1 MEDTEFEWD
10 DDKAVSNLKKHKV
23 SFDEGATVF
32 NDPLVANIPD
42 PDNSEDEERFIA
54 IGISVGGSLLVVVFT
69 MRNER
74 MRIITCRKATKTE
87 RKTYENL
94 KN

>member
-10 DDKAVSNLKKHKV
+10 DDKAASNLKKHKV

-42 PDNSEDEERFIA
+42 PDHSEDEERFIA